1 MQCMQ
6 MLILQ
11 SKNLSSK
18 ENDFGSGQVLG
29 KPKSLLLQTQ
39 AFAVKILHN
48 VETQIVIFT
57 ELYYKSDYFADLGN
71 FRKGG
76 FAISVQETSKE
87 EYNSGQ

>member
-18 ENDFGSGQVLG
+18 ENYIGLGQVCG

-57 ELYYKSDYFADLGN
+57 EH
-71 FRKGG
+71 
-76 FAISVQETSKE
+76 
-87 EYNSGQ
+87 

>member
-39 AFAVKILHN
+39 AFAVKIVHN
-48 VETQIVIFT
+48 VEPQIVIFT
-57 ELYYKSDYFADLGN
+57 EH
-71 FRKGG
+71 
-76 FAISVQETSKE
+76 
-87 EYNSGQ
+87 

>member
-18 ENDFGSGQVLG
+18 ENDFASGQVCG

-39 AFAVKILHN
+39 AFVVKILHN

-57 ELYYKSDYFADLGN
+57 EH
-71 FRKGG
+71 
-76 FAISVQETSKE
+76 
-87 EYNSGQ
+87 

>member
-39 AFAVKILHN
+39 AFAVKTVHN
-48 VETQIVIFT
+48 VEIVIFT
-57 ELYYKSDYFADLGN
+57 EH
-71 FRKGG
+71 
-76 FAISVQETSKE
+76 
-87 EYNSGQ
+87 